1 MVFKKPEKNFVAYA
15 DKCGRNEFLVRT
27 GKNYYILT
35 SQKNIHNVSAEYA
48 ERTLKLIKEQVL
60 TFRGMGSFQNSM
72 SQ

>member
-1 MVFKKPEKNFVAYA
+1 MVLQKPEQNFVAYA
-15 DKCGRNEFLVRT
+15 DKIGRNEFLVRK

-35 SQKNIHNVSAEYA
+35 SQKELHNISAQYA

-60 TFRGMGSFQNSM
+60 TFRGMGSFNNSM